1 MKYRLL
7 VLLASATVSHSVL
20 ATSLDY
26 EASNVGG
33 NTWQYTYTVNNN
45 SLPVAIENFT
55 VNFDQTLYSN
65 LTPVSNPAGWNITSI
80 QPDPLL
86 PNDGVY
92 DALATNGGIA
102 QGQKTTGFILR
113 FNYLGANTPGAQGFQ
128 VFDVINFS
136 QLDSGTTTKLAN
148 ALPQLK
154 GEIHADLLAASF
166 NAHRLSRQAI
176 FGRLDD
182 VQLGRSSSK
191 TQNTGSAGDVAQA
204 DKNVWVRGMGGFIS
218 TKADT
223 QAVGF
228 NETLSGVMLGSDFA
242 FADNLQLGGAIGYV
256 NNQVTAS
263 QMRGTGTTD
272 SVQFIGYGLWHEESE
287 FVKFAIGYGRDSYSS
302 QRSVTLDTNNV
313 SKRSDIAGNSGSID
327 VEAGTHLKL
336 ADYTVSPS
344 FGVRGDIISRNS
356 FTENGVLGIGVKGTT
371 LTAAQTR
378 LGAKVNRSFEFGSDI
393 RVTPELRA
401 YWLHDEGDSIASRS
415 KTTLLGQSI
424 GVNAANAGRDA
435 ASLGVG
441 VIAEIGKDIAL
452 FADYNFEQRGAANG
466 QNILGGLRM
475 TW

>member
-1 MKYRLL
+1 
-7 VLLASATVSHSVL
+7 
-20 ATSLDY
+20 
-26 EASNVGG
+26 
-33 NTWQYTYTVNNN
+33 
-45 SLPVAIENFT
+45 
-55 VNFDQTLYSN
+55 
-65 LTPVSNPAGWNITSI
+65 
-80 QPDPLL
+80 
-86 PNDGVY
+86 
-92 DALATNGGIA
+92 
-102 QGQKTTGFILR
+102 
-113 FNYLGANTPGAQGFQ
+113 
-128 VFDVINFS
+128 
-136 QLDSGTTTKLAN
+136 
-148 ALPQLK
+148 
-154 GEIHADLLAASF
+154 
-166 NAHRLSRQAI
+166 
-176 FGRLDD
+176 